1 MVETQSRPPRDVVAI
16 YPGSFDPIH
25 NGHLDLIQRASVL
38 FDRVIIAIFDK
49 PNKRLLFTTE
59 ERLDLVR
66 QTTAHIANI
75 EVASYSSLT
84 VDYAVARGAR
94 AIVRGLRAT
103 SDFDFEFQIALMNR
117 YLNRQVEAIF
127 LMTSLEHAH
136 LSSTLVKEVAS
147 FGADV
152 ENLVPRQV
160 AAALERKRERAT

>member
-1 MVETQSRPPRDVVAI
+1 MTQAQSRSRGEAVVL

-25 NGHLDLIQRASVL
+25 NGHLDLMQRASVL
-38 FDRVIIAIFDK
+38 FDKVIVAIFDK

-59 ERLDLVR
+59 ERVELVR
-66 QTTAHIANI
+66 ETTSHIHNV
-75 EVASYSSLT
+75 EVASYSTLT

-103 SDFDFEFQIALMNR
+103 SDFDFEFQVALMNR
-117 YLNRQVEAIF
+117 HLNHQVEAIF

-147 FGADV
+147 FGARV
-152 ENLVPRQV
+152 EDLVPAPV
-160 AAALERKRERAT
+160 AAALQQKRERAI